1 LIISNWQFKELTMPV
16 RPQTYHR
23 PETLPDAWQALQT
36 PDTYPLGGGTKLL
49 AGHMPLTVT
58 GVVDLQ
64 RLGLDQIELSDGG
77 LQVGATVRLT
87 DWADF
92 LAEQADNTPA
102 ALLLNGIRRSGPNTY
117 RNAATVGGTL
127 ASRLP
132 DSELLAALLVLDAQV
147 YLHSEETAVSLN
159 DYLTGQQSTHLIT
172 HITIP
177 WQEGQ
182 GASERVARTPA
193 DYPIVSI
200 TGWQGQSGSLRIAAT
215 GLAER
220 PFRLPDIDDQ
230 LSDETID
237 AAAETARNSA
247 VHPGDFRGDAAYRAE
262 MAAVLTRRVL
272 EQVASGK

>member
-1 LIISNWQFKELTMPV
+1 MPV

-23 PETLPDAWQALQT
+23 PETLADAWQALQM
-36 PDTYPLGGGTKLL
+36 PDTHPLGGGTKLL
-49 AGHMPLTVT
+49 AGHLPLTVT

-64 RLGLDQIELSDGG
+64 RLGLNQIELSDGG

-117 RNAATVGGTL
+117 RNAATVGGTM

-132 DSELLAALLVLDAQV
+132 DSELLAALLVLDAHV
-147 YLHSEETAVSLN
+147 YLYSEETAASADSGQAASLS

-200 TGWQGQSGSLRIAAT
+200 TGWQGQSGSLRTAAT

-220 PFRLPDIDDQ
+220 PFRLSDIDDQ
-230 LSDETID
+230 LTEAAIE
-237 AAAETARNSA
+237 AAAQTARNSA

>member
-1 LIISNWQFKELTMPV
+1 MPV
-16 RPQTYHR
+16 RPQTYHK
-23 PETLPDAWQALQT
+23 PETLADAWQVLQT
-36 PDTYPLGGGTKLL
+36 PDTHPLGGGTKLL
-49 AGHMPLTVT
+49 AGQLPLTVT

-64 RLGLDQIELSDGG
+64 RLSLNQIELSDGG

-92 LAEQADNTPA
+92 LAEQADNSPA

-117 RNAATVGGTL
+117 RNAATVGGTI

-132 DSELLAALLVLDAQV
+132 DSELLAALLVLDVQLEIYAEDQPIM
-147 YLHSEETAVSLN
+147 LT
-159 DYLTGQQSTHLIT
+159 DYLVGAQSPHLIT
-172 HITIP
+172 RITIP
-177 WQEGQ
+177 WQVGR

-200 TGWQGQSGSLRIAAT
+200 TGWQGEDGSVRIATT

-220 PFRLPDIDDQ
+220 PFRLPDIDHPLTDQ
-230 LSDETID
+230 TI
-237 AAAETARNSA
+237 AAAAQTARNSA

-262 MAAVLTRRVL
+262 MAAVLTHRVL
-272 EQVASGK
+272 EQIAK